1 MSVLQFTKLELKH
14 IPLIKPFFEM
24 QQRRLCD
31 CTIGSTMMWRDYFDN
46 CFAIE
51 GDTLIFRSRYLDGKY
66 AFTFPIG
73 PNTEVMMDKVEEYC
87 RDREIDLEFCTV
99 TPFDLD
105 ILKLRWPN
113 AEVEE
118 NRDWFDYLYESQNLV
133 EFSGKKYSAQR
144 NHINR
149 FERDCPDWTFERM
162 GTEHIEEV
170 RTFFRELI
178 EQRSKEGDTA
188 REEEEKVFEVLDHF
202 EEYGFHGGILR
213 VRGKIVGLSMGEI
226 VRDTLF
232 VHIEK
237 ANTEYSGIYQK
248 LVQCFARE
256 FVNENVR
263 YINREEDVGD
273 PGLRKSKMSYRP
285 LKLLEKYTVRVN
297 LTNGGII

>member
-1 MSVLQFTKLELKH
+1 MSILQFTKLELKH

-46 CFAIE
+46 CFAVE
-51 GDTLIFRSRYLDGKY
+51 EDTLVFRSRYLDGKY

-73 PNTEVMMDKVEEYC
+73 PSTDRMLGRVEAYC
-87 RDREIDLEFCTV
+87 REKGIDLEFCTV
-99 TPFDLD
+99 TPFDLEK
-105 ILKLRWPN
+105 LKARWPD
-113 AEVEE
+113 AGVEE
-118 NRDWFDYLYESQNLV
+118 NRDWFDYLYESQKMV
-133 EFSGKKYSAQR
+133 EFSGKKYAAQR

-149 FERDCPDWTFERM
+149 FDRDNPGWSFERM
-162 GTEHIEEV
+162 RADHVDEV
-170 RTFFRELI
+170 RGFFRDLLE
-178 EQRSKEGDTA
+178 ERSKEGDTA

-202 EEYGFHGGILR
+202 EEYGFLGGILR
-213 VRGKIVGLSMGEI
+213 VDGKIVGLSMGEI

-237 ANTEYSGIYQK
+237 ANTELSGVYQK

-256 FVNENVR
+256 FVGEGVDF
-263 YINREEDVGD
+263 INREEDVGD
-273 PGLRKSKMSYRP
+273 PGLRKSKLSYRP

-297 LTNGGII
+297 LTNGGKL

>member
-1 MSVLQFTKLELKH
+1 MSILQFTKLELNH

-24 QQRRLCD
+24 QHRRLCD

-51 GDTLIFRSRYLDGKY
+51 EDTLVFRSRYLDGKY

-73 PNTEVMMDKVEEYC
+73 PNVDRMLDRVEEYC
-87 RDREIDLEFCTV
+87 RKNDIDLEFCTV
-99 TPFDLD
+99 TPLDLEL
-105 ILKLRWPN
+105 LKTRWPE

-118 NRDWFDYLYESQNLV
+118 TRDWFDYLYESQKIV
-133 EFSGKKYSAQR
+133 DFSGKKYAAQR

-149 FERDCPDWTFERM
+149 FERDYPDWSFERM
-162 GTEHIEEV
+162 GVEHVKEV
-170 RTFFRELI
+170 RDFFCELV

-188 REEEEKVFEVLDHF
+188 REEEEKVFEVLDCF
-202 EEYGFHGGILR
+202 EEYGFLGGILR
-213 VRGKIVGLSMGEI
+213 VGGKIVGLSLGEI

-237 ANTEYSGIYQK
+237 ANTELSGVYQK

-256 FVNENVR
+256 FVNENVK

-273 PGLRKSKMSYRP
+273 PGLRKSKLSYRP

-297 LTNGGII
+297 LT

>member
-51 GDTLIFRSRYLDGKY
+51 EDTLVFRSRYLDGKY

-73 PNTEVMMDKVEEYC
+73 PHADRMLDRVEQYC
-87 RDREIDLEFCTV
+87 KEKAIDLEFCTV

-105 ILKLRWPN
+105 TVKARWPD

-118 NRDWFDYLYESQNLV
+118 NRDWFDYLYESQNIV
-133 EFSGKKYSAQR
+133 EFSGKKYAAQR

-162 GTEHIEEV
+162 DVDHMEEV
-170 RTFFRELI
+170 RSFFRELI

-188 REEEEKVFEVLDHF
+188 REEEKKVFEVLDHF
-202 EEYGFHGGILR
+202 KEYGFLGGLLR
-213 VRGKIVGLSMGEI
+213 VKGKIVGLSMGEI

-232 VHIEK
+232 VHVEK
-237 ANTEYSGIYQK
+237 ANTELSGVYQK

-256 FVNENVR
+256 FVNEDVL

-297 LTNGGII
+297 LTNGGKL

>member
-1 MSVLQFTKLELKH
+1 MGILEFTKLELKH
-14 IPLIKPFFEM
+14 ISVIKPFFEM

-51 GDTLIFRSRYLDGKY
+51 EDTLVFRSRYLDGKY

-73 PNTEVMMDKVEEYC
+73 PNTDRMLEHVEEYC
-87 RDREIDLEFCTV
+87 REKGIDLEFCTV
-99 TPFDLD
+99 TPFDLET
-105 ILKLRWPN
+105 LKARWPD
-113 AEVEE
+113 AQVEE
-118 NRDWFDYLYESQNLV
+118 NRDWFDYLYESQKIV
-133 EFSGKKYSAQR
+133 DFSGKKYAAQR

-162 GTEHIEEV
+162 GVQHVEEV
-170 RTFFRELI
+170 RAFFRDLV

-188 REEEEKVFEVLDHF
+188 REEEEKVFEVLDCF
-202 EEYGFHGGILR
+202 EEYGFLGGILR
-213 VRGKIVGLSMGEI
+213 VGGKIVGLSLGEI

-237 ANTEYSGIYQK
+237 ANTELSGVYQK

-256 FVNENVR
+256 FVDESVKF
-263 YINREEDVGD
+263 INREEDVGD

-285 LKLLEKYTVRVN
+285 IKLLEKYTVRVN
-297 LTNGGII
+297 LT

>member
-1 MSVLQFTKLELKH
+1 MSILQFTKLELKH

-46 CFAIE
+46 CFAVE

-73 PNTEVMMDKVEEYC
+73 PNTEWMLGKVEEYC

-162 GTEHIEEV
+162 GTEHVEEV
-170 RTFFRELI
+170 RSFFRDLI

-213 VRGKIVGLSMGEI
+213 VQGKIVGLSMGEI

-248 LVQCFARE
+248 LVHCFARE

>member
-1 MSVLQFTKLELKH
+1 MSILQFEKLELKH
-14 IPLIKPFFEM
+14 VPLIKPFFEM

-51 GDTLIFRSRYLDGKY
+51 EDTLIFRSRYLDGKY

-73 PNTEVMMDKVEEYC
+73 PNTDHMLDRVEEYC
-87 RDREIDLEFCTV
+87 REKQIDLEFCTV
-99 TPFDLD
+99 TPFDLEH
-105 ILKLRWPN
+105 LKARWPK

-118 NRDWFDYLYESQNLV
+118 NRDWFDYLYESQNMV
-133 EFSGKKYSAQR
+133 EFSGKKYAAQR

-162 GTEHIEEV
+162 GAEHVEEV
-170 RTFFRELI
+170 RAFFQELI

-188 REEEEKVFEVLDHF
+188 REEEEKVFEVLDRF
-202 EEYGFHGGILR
+202 EEYGFLGGILR
-213 VRGKIVGLSMGEI
+213 VQGKIVGLSMGEI

-237 ANTEYSGIYQK
+237 ANTELSGIYQK

-256 FVNENVR
+256 FVTEDVR

-297 LTNGGII
+297 LTNGGMI

>member
-46 CFAIE
+46 CFVIE
-51 GDTLIFRSRYLDGKY
+51 EDTLVFRSRYLDGKY

-73 PNTEVMMDKVEEYC
+73 PHAEWMLDRVEQYC
-87 RDREIDLEFCTV
+87 KEKEIDLEFCTV

-105 ILKLRWPN
+105 ALKARWSD

-118 NRDWFDYLYESQNLV
+118 NRDWFDYLYESQKIV
-133 EFSGKKYSAQR
+133 EFSGKKYAAQR

-149 FERDCPDWTFERM
+149 FERDYPDWSFERM
-162 GTEHIEEV
+162 GAENVEEG
-170 RTFFRELI
+170 RAFFLELI

-188 REEEEKVFEVLDHF
+188 REEEEKVFEVFDHF
-202 EEYGFHGGILR
+202 KEYGFLGGLLR
-213 VRGKIVGLSMGEI
+213 VQGKIVGLSMGEI

-237 ANTEYSGIYQK
+237 ANTELSGVYQK

-256 FVNENVR
+256 FVNEDVL

-297 LTNGGII
+297 LTNGGNL

>member
-1 MSVLQFTKLELKH
+1 MSDLQFIKLELKH
-14 IPLIKPFFEM
+14 VPVIKPFFEI

-46 CFAIE
+46 CFVIE
-51 GDTLIFRSRYLDGKY
+51 EDTLVFRSRYLDGKY

-73 PNTEVMMDKVEEYC
+73 PNIDRMLDRVEEYC
-87 RDREIDLEFCTV
+87 RGKGMELEFCTV
-99 TPFDLD
+99 TPFDLEN
-105 ILKLRWPN
+105 LKNRWPD

-118 NRDWFDYLYESQNLV
+118 NRDWFDYLYESQSIV
-133 EFSGKKYSAQR
+133 TFAGKKFAAQR

-149 FERDCPDWTFERM
+149 FERDCPDWSFERM
-162 GTEHIEEV
+162 GSEHVEEV
-170 RTFFRELI
+170 RFFFQELI

-202 EEYGFHGGILR
+202 EEYGFLGGILR
-213 VRGKIVGLSMGEI
+213 VQGKIVGLSMGEI

-237 ANTEYSGIYQK
+237 ANTELSGVYQK

-256 FVNENVR
+256 FVNEDVQF
-263 YINREEDVGD
+263 INREEDVGD

-285 LKLLEKYTVRVN
+285 LKLLEKYTVRVK
-297 LTNGGII
+297 LT

>member
-1 MSVLQFTKLELKH
+1 MSALQFIKLELKH
-14 IPLIKPFFEM
+14 VPLIKPFFEM

-46 CFAIE
+46 CFVIE
-51 GDTLIFRSRYLDGKY
+51 EDTLVFRSRYLDGKY

-73 PNTEVMMDKVEEYC
+73 PNTDGMLDRVEEYC
-87 RDREIDLEFCTV
+87 RENEIDLEFCTV
-99 TPFDLD
+99 TPFDLNT
-105 ILKLRWPN
+105 LKARWPE

-118 NRDWFDYLYESQNLV
+118 NRDWFDYLYESRNMV
-133 EFSGKKYSAQR
+133 EFSGKKYATQR

-149 FERDCPDWTFERM
+149 FDRDYPDWTFERM
-162 GTEHIEEV
+162 GVEHVEEV
-170 RTFFRELI
+170 RAFFQKLT

-202 EEYGFHGGILR
+202 EEYGFLGGLLR
-213 VRGKIVGLSMGEI
+213 VQGEIVGLSMGEI

-237 ANTEYSGIYQK
+237 ANTELSGVYQK
-248 LVQCFARE
+248 LVQCFVRE
-256 FVNENVR
+256 FVNENVC

-297 LTNGGII
+297 LT